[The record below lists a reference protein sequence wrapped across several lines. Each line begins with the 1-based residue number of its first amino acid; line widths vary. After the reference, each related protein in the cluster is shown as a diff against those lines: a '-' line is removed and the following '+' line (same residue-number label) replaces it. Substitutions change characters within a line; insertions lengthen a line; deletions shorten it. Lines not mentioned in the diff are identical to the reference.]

1 MNRHLLLAVVVIL
14 VGLPLTLL
22 SLRDFQSDAT
32 APLDNLN
39 LSVRG
44 ALKKLPGV
52 TEVEVHRVL
61 KPTHRL
67 IHLRDA
73 PESNAMAKEQTEIL
87 RELIRHHGLKRIHV
101 AGDPNR
107 FAALS
112 TDVEIV
118 PIERPDKPEAL
129 AAELLK
135 QGKLTF
141 VILDGKHDLTA
152 AVQKLTGG
160 KGESIRVTTRSYPE
174 KQRGGASLESRL

>member
-1 MNRHLLLAVVVIL
+1 MNRHLLLAVVLVL

-32 APLDNLN
+32 VPLDNLN

-73 PESNAMAKEQTEIL
+73 PDSNALTKEQTEIL

-101 AGDPNR
+101 AGDSTR
-107 FAALS
+107 FAALQ
-112 TDVEIV
+112 DGIEIV
-118 PIERPDKPEAL
+118 PIESFDKPETL
-129 AAELLK
+129 VAELLK
-135 QGKLTF
+135 QGKLSF
-141 VILDGKHDLTA
+141 VILDGELDLTD

-160 KGESIRVTTRSYPE
+160 KGESIRVTTQSYPE
-174 KQRGGASLESRL
+174 KEPLRTRKR